1 MKSDTIEL
9 SSLFHPASVAVVG
22 ASPNFPKWGSI
33 ILHNIL
39 RGGYTGKIYP
49 VNPSAR
55 EIFGVTAYPS
65 LQSIPD
71 DVDLVFVVVP
81 PRRVE
86 DVLTDAAGKGVR
98 VAVII
103 TAGFSETGDDGKRI
117 EESIAAR
124 ARTLG
129 VRLVGPNC
137 MGVASL
143 IPRKLTAWM
152 PSFIPTDGPVSIVSQ
167 SGNVGYSLARA
178 LTGRG
183 IGVCRSISSG
193 NEADLTTSDFIRALG
208 EDEHTR
214 VILSYV
220 EGVDE
225 GRDFLSA
232 LMDTTPKKP
241 VVILKAGHT
250 DAGARAG
257 SSHTGAMAGTDELYE
272 AAVLQTGA
280 IRAASLDQLIDFT
293 SVLINQPLP
302 RGKRVG
308 ILTLGGGW
316 GVLAADALEVEGL
329 TVTPLARETISIL
342 DTVLP
347 SWWSR
352 GNPVDTVAGLREGDL
367 KKCLE
372 TLLSTD
378 YIDSL
383 VLCGF
388 GYGTSRGS
396 FLVNS
401 PYAKMYGMKDFGEK
415 FMTEDE
421 ETAAGIV
428 EMIDRFQ
435 KPIIPVVDQGIIEER
450 GTFVEILRNRGVL
463 LFPSPRRAAASLA
476 ALTRY
481 AEHLRERADTDE
493 RS

>member
-1 MKSDTIEL
+1 MKPDTIDL
-9 SSLFHPASVAVVG
+9 SSLFHPASVAVAG

-39 RGGYTGKIYP
+39 RGGYTGKVYP

-55 EIFGVTAYPS
+55 DIFGIPSYPS
-65 LQSIPD
+65 LRSIPD
-71 DVDLVFVVVP
+71 EVDLVFVVVP
-81 PRRVE
+81 PRRVQ
-86 DVLTDAAGKGVR
+86 DVLIDAAEKGVR
-98 VAVII
+98 MAVII
-103 TAGFSETGDDGKRI
+103 TAGFSETGGEGKNI
-117 EESIAAR
+117 EETVAAR
-124 ARTLG
+124 ARSLG
-129 VRLVGPNC
+129 IRLVGPNC
-137 MGVASL
+137 MGIASL
-143 IPRKLTAWM
+143 SPRRLTAWM
-152 PSFIPTDGPVSIVSQ
+152 PSFIPEEGPVSIVSQ

-225 GRDFLSA
+225 GRGFISA

-280 IRAASLDQLIDFT
+280 VRAASLDQLIDFT

-329 TVTPLARETISIL
+329 TVTPLAPETITAL
-342 DTVLP
+342 DTILP
-347 SWWSR
+347 PWWSR

-367 KKCLE
+367 KKSLE

-396 FLVNS
+396 FFVNS
-401 PYAKMYGMKDFGEK
+401 PYADMYGMKGLGEK
-415 FMTEDE
+415 FIAEDE
-421 ETAAGIV
+421 KTAEGIV
-428 EMIDRFQ
+428 EMIDAFQ
-435 KPIIPVVDQGIIEER
+435 KPIIPVVDQGIIDER
-450 GTFVEILRNRGVL
+450 GRFVEILRNRGVL

-481 AEHLRERADTDE
+481 AEHLRHHTSMDG
-493 RS
+493 